1 MEVAFCPDKS
11 DRQCDKNRRN
21 RARGTMDGARGNT
34 ARLSAAGKRIFGLA
48 SMANEKLKGRAISLF
63 YGVVKVA

>member
-1 MEVAFCPDKS
+1 MIGNVIKIGEIA
-11 DRQCDKNRRN
+11 
-21 RARGTMDGARGNT
+21 RARDDGRGNT

-63 YGVVKVA
+63 YGVKVA